1 MEDSKII
8 DLFFAREEQAIEVL
22 SIKYGRLVRQIAG
35 NILCNRQDVEECIND
50 IYLATWDTIP
60 PNRPGQLVAY
70 VCRIAKNLSIT
81 RYRHNCAKKRNS
93 MYDVALDELEECLSM
108 SKTPEQELEHKELTK
123 QLETYLKTLSEQDQV
138 IFVRRYWSAN
148 SDLMQD
154 GATSHVCPAHP
165 GTL

>member
-1 MEDSKII
+1 
-8 DLFFAREEQAIEVL
+8 
-22 SIKYGRLVRQIAG
+22 
-35 NILCNRQDVEECIND
+35 
-50 IYLATWDTIP
+50 
-60 PNRPGQLVAY
+60 
-70 VCRIAKNLSIT
+70 
-81 RYRHNCAKKRNS
+81 

-138 IFVRRYWSAN
+138 IFVRRYWFAN